1 MWSFVRVRSMRCATS
16 IAIAPEVGKSVRR
29 DLEEHASSSIFYVMV
44 GARSRATGSRTWL
57 EGVRG
62 TYTLFPIWRG
72 GAYAAGHAPNSPRT
86 PRTFR

>member
-16 IAIAPEVGKSVRR
+16 IAIALEVGKSVRR

-57 EGVRG
+57 DVYRRSRADAGVKAG
-62 TYTLFPIWRG
+62 TI
-72 GAYAAGHAPNSPRT
+72 
-86 PRTFR
+86 TFQR